1 MNPVTE
7 QLEQSDDHEVFIKD
21 LEANHEAHEFEQ
33 AHQQHL
39 ADAMAAALR
48 RINARNE

>member
-1 MNPVTE
+1 MTQTTD
-7 QLEQSDDHEVFIKD
+7 QLEQPDDHEVFVNN
-21 LEANHEAHEFEQ
+21 LEANLEAHEFEQ